1 MPRPAPWFSRL
12 AGLSS
17 QLAPP
22 TTDSATR
29 PAADP
34 TGRGLARLPRA
45 AWHRV
50 RTEAF
55 GAEPRGERL
64 ARIRRSPQFAAG
76 AFRNPLPTRR
86 LVYERSPLEITRAQ
100 LTGDKTRRAPT
111 AAVPV
116 HRLLPVDLA
125 APPDSGLRLTW
136 LGHATVLA
144 EIGGRRVLLDPVWG
158 ERCSPFAWTGPKRL
172 HPVPLPLSE
181 LGPVDVVVVSHDHY
195 DHLDMA
201 TIRELIGTDAV
212 FAVPLGVGAH
222 LEHWG
227 VPARRIVEL
236 DWWESAEVAG
246 LTLTATPARHYCSR
260 GPRTS
265 SLFLWASWVVAGGG
279 HRLFHSGDTGYFPG
293 FAEIGRRLGPF
304 DATMMQV
311 GAYSDFWPEVHMT
324 PEEGVRA
331 HLDLGGDLLLP
342 IHWCT
347 FNLAPHPWEE
357 PAERVVTAAQAL
369 GARLVVPRPGKPFEP
384 ADPPALR
391 LWWRAVAATPRG
403 IEPLVHERG
412 AAPVRERVT
421 DFSEQ
426 VSKSVR

>member
-17 QLAPP
+17 QFTTPP
-22 TTDSATR
+22 TSSPTTS
-29 PAADP
+29 PALGP
-34 TGRGLARLPRA
+34 TANRTGSDLARLPRA

-50 RTEAF
+50 RAEAF

-64 ARIRRSPQFAAG
+64 ARIHRSPQFADG

-125 APPDSGLRLTW
+125 LPPDSGLRLTW

-144 EIGGRRVLLDPVWG
+144 EIGGRRVLIDPVWG

-172 HPVPLPLSE
+172 HPMPLPLSE
-181 LGPVDVVVVSHDHY
+181 LGPVDVVVISHDHY

-201 TIRELIGTDAV
+201 TIRALIGTDAV

-222 LEHWG
+222 LERWG
-227 VPARRIVEL
+227 VPARRIAEL
-236 DWWESAEVAG
+236 DWWESVEVAG

-260 GPRTS
+260 ARAPARCS
-265 SLFLWASWVVAGGG
+265 SG
-279 HRLFHSGDTGYFPG
+279 
-293 FAEIGRRLGPF
+293 
-304 DATMMQV
+304 
-311 GAYSDFWPEVHMT
+311 
-324 PEEGVRA
+324 
-331 HLDLGGDLLLP
+331 
-342 IHWCT
+342 
-347 FNLAPHPWEE
+347 
-357 PAERVVTAAQAL
+357 
-369 GARLVVPRPGKPFEP
+369 RPGWWP
-384 ADPPALR
+384 AAGTGSSTAGTPATS
-391 LWWRAVAATPRG
+391 RASPRSAAGSGRSTR
-403 IEPLVHERG
+403 R
-412 AAPVRERVT
+412 
-421 DFSEQ
+421 
-426 VSKSVR
+426 

>member
-1 MPRPAPWFSRL
+1 M
-12 AGLSS
+12 AG
-17 QLAPP
+17 
-22 TTDSATR
+22 
-29 PAADP
+29 
-34 TGRGLARLPRA
+34 LPRA

-50 RTEAF
+50 RTDAF
-55 GAEPRGERL
+55 GADPRGERL
-64 ARIRRSPQFAAG
+64 ARIRRSPQFADG
-76 AFRNPLPTRR
+76 AFRNPVPTRR

-100 LTGDKTRRAPT
+100 LTGDKTRRFPA

-116 HRLLPVDLA
+116 HRLLPDDLA
-125 APPDSGLRLTW
+125 APPASGLRLTW
-136 LGHATVLA
+136 LGHATALA
-144 EIGGRRVLLDPVWG
+144 EIGGRRVLIDPVWG

-201 TIRELIGTDAV
+201 TVRALIGTEAV

-227 VPARRIVEL
+227 VPAGRIVEL

-265 SLFLWASWVVAGGG
+265 SLFLWASWVVSGGG
-279 HRLFHSGDTGYFPG
+279 HRIFHSGDTGYFPG

-331 HLDLGGDLLLP
+331 HLDLGGALLLP

-347 FNLAPHPWEE
+347 FNLALHPWDE
-357 PAERVVTAAQAL
+357 PAERVVTAARTL
-369 GARLVVPRPGKPFEP
+369 GARLAVPRPGKPFEP

-391 LWWRAVAATPRG
+391 LWWRAVARAG
-403 IEPLVHERG
+403 VEPPAGTREPAAG
-412 AAPVRERVT
+412 AAREPAEVREEVT
-421 DFSEQ
+421 EFS
-426 VSKSVR
+426 